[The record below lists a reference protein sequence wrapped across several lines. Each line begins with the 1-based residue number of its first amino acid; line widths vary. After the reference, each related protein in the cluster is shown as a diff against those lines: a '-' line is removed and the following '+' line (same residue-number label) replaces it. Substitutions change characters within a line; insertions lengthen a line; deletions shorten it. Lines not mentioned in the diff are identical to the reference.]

1 MKIPRLNL
9 FFGAI
14 LAIGSVFLV
23 IWALGHTNYSHS
35 FILILSCFFA
45 LFMAFN
51 MGGNDVANSFGTS
64 VGSKTLTI
72 KQALLIA
79 AVFEVSGAV
88 IAGGSVTNTIKNGI
102 IDLNKMAL
110 TPIDLVYVMMSGLVA
125 SAFWLLFATKK
136 GLPVSTTHS
145 IIGGLVGSGM
155 TLGYFMHDPNVS
167 AMSLVKWSEIGKIAL
182 SWVISPALGGA
193 VAYLIF
199 GSIKKFILDYNEIAQ
214 VRIDK
219 LKKEKKAL
227 KKAFKAKFEK
237 MEKIDQLTLLDDME
251 HDQEIVKSGYYES
264 SDLETDYYKQIA
276 KIDQKRERLKTHNAL
291 QVGVPISAALGT
303 AIITTMLLTK
313 GLKNL
318 NLGINSFQIF
328 LIVMMIT
335 ATVWLT
341 SYIFAKTLK
350 GPNLSKSTF
359 LMFSWLQ
366 VFSAAAFAFS
376 HGSNDISN
384 AVGPFAAIL
393 DALAHN
399 STISSNEHVN
409 AVVMICFGIA
419 LVSGLWFVGKE
430 VILTVG
436 THLTQMHPASGF
448 SAELAGGA
456 VVMAASLLGIP
467 VSSTHILIG
476 AVLGVGLI
484 NKNTNWA
491 LMKPIAA
498 AWVITLP
505 ASALISSLAFIILR
519 LTF

>member
-1 MKIPRLNL
+1 MKISRLNL

-14 LAIGSVFLV
+14 LSAGSIYLV
-23 IWALGHTNYSHS
+23 LWALNHTHYSNS
-35 FILILSCFFA
+35 FILTLSCFFA

-79 AVFEVSGAV
+79 AIFEVSGAV

-102 IDLNKMAL
+102 IDLSKISL
-110 TPIDLVYVMMSGLVA
+110 TPLDLVYVMMSGLIA
-125 SAFWLLFATKK
+125 SALWLLFATKK

-145 IIGGLVGSGM
+145 IIGGIVGSGM
-155 TLGYFMHDPNVS
+155 TLGYLVHNPNVS
-167 AMSLVKWSEIGKIAL
+167 AISLVKWSEIGKIAI
-182 SWVISPALGGA
+182 SWVASPVLGGI
-193 VAYLIF
+193 VAYFIF
-199 GSIKKFILDYNEIAQ
+199 GLIKKFILDYNDSAQ
-214 VRIDK
+214 LRIDK

-227 KKAFKAKFEK
+227 KKAFKADFDKLD
-237 MEKIDQLTLLDDME
+237 KIDQLTLLDDME
-251 HDQEIVKSGYYES
+251 HDQEILRSGYYDS
-264 SDLETDYYKQIA
+264 NDLETDYYKKIA
-276 KIDQKRERLKTHNAL
+276 KIDLKKERLKTHTGL
-291 QVGVPISAALGT
+291 QVGIPIAAAIGT

-318 NLGINSFQIF
+318 NLGINAFQIS
-328 LIVMMIT
+328 LIVLMIS
-335 ATVWLT
+335 ASVWLA
-341 SYIFAKTLK
+341 SYVFAKTLK

-384 AVGPFAAIL
+384 AVGPFVAIL

-399 STISSNEHVN
+399 SIISSNEN
-409 AVVMICFGIA
+409 ASSIVMICFGIA
-419 LVSGLWFVGKE
+419 LVTGLWFIGKE

-456 VVMAASLLGIP
+456 VVMAASLFGIP

-476 AVLGVGLI
+476 AVLGISLI
-484 NKNTNWA
+484 NKNTNWG
-491 LMKPIAA
+491 LMKPIAL
-498 AWVITLP
+498 AWIITLP
-505 ASALISSLAFIILR
+505 ASAIISSLSFLALK
-519 LTF
+519 TFF